1 MHIGGFQTVK
11 TAHRTAKMEQQ
22 NYCQLGGKV
31 REAFICFGDSLSLE
45 SYHGEETDSH
55 SSAPNHFAVTLSGLH
70 INHKT
75 SPLARALL
83 KLFNVPGK
91 SSTAAHKGY
100 RHLKYTAV
108 CHGYFQKM
116 QCESLNNAEL

>member
-45 SYHGEETDSH
+45 SYHGEETDTH
-55 SSAPNHFAVTLSGLH
+55 IVVHQTTLLLH
-70 INHKT
+70 
-75 SPLARALL
+75 
-83 KLFNVPGK
+83 
-91 SSTAAHKGY
+91 
-100 RHLKYTAV
+100 
-108 CHGYFQKM
+108 
-116 QCESLNNAEL
+116 